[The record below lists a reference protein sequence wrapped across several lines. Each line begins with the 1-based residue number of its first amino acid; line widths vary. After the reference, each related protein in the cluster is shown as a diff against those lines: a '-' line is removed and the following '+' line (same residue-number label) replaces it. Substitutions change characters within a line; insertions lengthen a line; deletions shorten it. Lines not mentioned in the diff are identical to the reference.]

1 VSNRLSREKI
11 NYLSRQI
18 LTVLE
23 KDDQVDF
30 LDDPNEVR
38 LVIVKSIEEE
48 MRLYEAIDKKA
59 IEKIQSQKKAI
70 EEGSREWEI
79 LYRKYYN
86 DELAKLGKLSDQTRL
101 PFPFR
106 SPRSRHPLSSEL
118 PTRSAPL
125 RRPLTGPASRLASY
139 PGLALAKRGCPSLPS
154 VPAPPSHGLLRASL
168 LRAHSSHR
176 DVAFSY
182 HIPNLNSEDSQ

>member
-11 NYLSRQI
+11 NYLSRQV

-38 LVIVKSIEEE
+38 LIIVRSIEEE

-59 IEKIQSQKKAI
+59 IDKIQSQKKAI

-86 DELAKLGKLSDQTRL
+86 DELAKLGKLSD
-101 PFPFR
+101 
-106 SPRSRHPLSSEL
+106 
-118 PTRSAPL
+118 
-125 RRPLTGPASRLASY
+125 
-139 PGLALAKRGCPSLPS
+139 
-154 VPAPPSHGLLRASL
+154 
-168 LRAHSSHR
+168 
-176 DVAFSY
+176 
-182 HIPNLNSEDSQ
+182 

>member
-11 NYLSRQI
+11 NHLSRQI
-18 LTVLE
+18 LNVLE

-38 LVIVKSIEEE
+38 LVIVRSIEEE

-59 IEKIQSQKKAI
+59 IDKIQSQKKAI

-86 DELAKLGKLSDQTRL
+86 DELAKLGKLS
-101 PFPFR
+101 
-106 SPRSRHPLSSEL
+106 
-118 PTRSAPL
+118 
-125 RRPLTGPASRLASY
+125 G
-139 PGLALAKRGCPSLPS
+139 
-154 VPAPPSHGLLRASL
+154 
-168 LRAHSSHR
+168 
-176 DVAFSY
+176 
-182 HIPNLNSEDSQ
+182 

>member
-11 NYLSRQI
+11 NYLSRQV
-18 LTVLE
+18 LAVLE

-38 LVIVKSIEEE
+38 LIIVKSIEEE

-59 IEKIQSQKKAI
+59 IDKIQSQKKPI

-86 DELAKLGKLSDQTRL
+86 DELAKLGKLSD
-101 PFPFR
+101 
-106 SPRSRHPLSSEL
+106 
-118 PTRSAPL
+118 
-125 RRPLTGPASRLASY
+125 
-139 PGLALAKRGCPSLPS
+139 
-154 VPAPPSHGLLRASL
+154 
-168 LRAHSSHR
+168 
-176 DVAFSY
+176 
-182 HIPNLNSEDSQ
+182 